1 MSESKVTIDKTL
13 VEPDLKISL
22 DSPNDDCVSVVRKL
36 QEDVIEEEYTQ
47 LIKDDDVNYSQ
58 VLN

>member
-1 MSESKVTIDKTL
+1 MSESKVTVEKTL
-13 VEPDLKISL
+13 VEPDLETSL

-36 QEDVIEEEYTQ
+36 QDVIEEECTQ
-47 LIKDDDVNYSQ
+47 IIKDDDVNYNQ